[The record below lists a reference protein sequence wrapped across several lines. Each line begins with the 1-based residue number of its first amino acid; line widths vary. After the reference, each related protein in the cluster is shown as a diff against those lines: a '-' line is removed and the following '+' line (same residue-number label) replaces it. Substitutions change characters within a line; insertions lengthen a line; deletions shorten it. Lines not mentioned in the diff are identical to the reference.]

1 MVAFFDELKT
11 LGFVEGQNLKIVA
24 GGFELRNDQY
34 ADVAATLPKA
44 APDVLFCVSDVATR
58 AAHEAAPTLP
68 IVGLSD
74 DMLAAGFVRSFSHPG
89 GNITGVSILGANS
102 MASAWKSLWRPCPAH
117 GMSQSWRTPIIRHR
131 RN

>member
-1 MVAFFDELKT
+1 MVAFFEELKT

-34 ADVAATLPKA
+34 AEVAATLLKA
-44 APDVLFCVSDVATR
+44 APDIVFCVSDVATR
-58 AAHEAAPTLP
+58 AAQESAPTLP

-89 GNITGVSILGANS
+89 RGAARRLS
-102 MASAWKSLWRPCPAH
+102 GTFLPPLRWR
-117 GMSQSWRTPIIRHR
+117 WRGSS
-131 RN
+131 